1 MRGTISVV
9 NLENN
14 QGKKVSRV
22 IIPKPKLQ
30 DSIKVGLI
38 EKYRNGLV
46 DYNTIINSVNHDYI
60 DIIDSDFIQDNRI
73 PFVHANLTVPDC
85 NVRSLKNIETFYAY
99 IKDYNPSFIFKQDNL
114 VGSVSLDIDNWLMFG
129 NMPLCCWKP
138 YVDATFD
145 RNNFSIDGNIL
156 KYQLSRELYILL
168 EGYARHKKVVEEELL
183 TVNLQTGEARLYVST
198 IRNKLYLRYLFI
210 FNMNLRKWMLVN
222 KIYEE
227 PVLGFKH
234 GDIIKQ

>member
-9 NLENN
+9 NLENS

-30 DSIKVGLI
+30 DNIKVSLI
-38 EKYRNGLV
+38 ERYRNGLV
-46 DYNTIINSVNHDYI
+46 DYNTVINSVNHDYI
-60 DIIDSDFIQDNRI
+60 DVIDSGIIYDNRI
-73 PFVHANLTVPDC
+73 PFVRANLTVTGC
-85 NVRSLKNIETFYAY
+85 TIKNFKNVETFYAC
-99 IKDYNPSFIFKQDNL
+99 IKDYNPTFIFKQDNL
-114 VGSVSLDIDNWLMFG
+114 IGSVSLDVDNWLMFG
-129 NMPLCCWKP
+129 NMPLCSWRP
-138 YVDATFD
+138 YVDAPFD
-145 RNNFSIDGNIL
+145 VSNFSIDGNIL
-156 KYQLSRELYILL
+156 KYQFSRELFLLL

-198 IRNKLYLRYLFI
+198 IRNKMYLRYLFI

-234 GDIIKQ
+234 GNIIKQ